1 MMSPAAGRR
10 DRRAIHPALGVMNR
24 NTASEAV
31 RGVRLSRM
39 IALLVV
45 TGAIWSASIA
55 AGRCDAVADFYRG
68 RAVSLVIGFGAGGGY
83 DAYARLLARHIGR
96 HIPGNPS
103 LVAQN
108 MQGAGGL
115 KATQFLYDV
124 APRDGTVIGTV
135 ARGQPLAPLL
145 LGNTSFD
152 ATRFTWI
159 GSVTDEASLCLS
171 WFSSKARTWRDL
183 MTAEALF
190 AGEGQGA
197 DPDMFATALNRVFGA
212 RIKLIT
218 GFHSTREMTLA
229 MQRGEVEG
237 ICGVSATTLLGQ
249 YADWIAGKQVNLLAQ
264 MALRKDE
271 RFPDVPLVTELA
283 QSDEQRQIIR
293 LIVAGQAIARP
304 FFGPPGIPE
313 DRKQA
318 LRAAFD
324 RTMQD
329 PEFRAE
335 AQRAKMDVNPMQGAE
350 MESFLRELYA
360 MPKDL
365 VDKAALAIRK

>member
-1 MMSPAAGRR
+1 
-10 DRRAIHPALGVMNR
+10 
-24 NTASEAV
+24 
-31 RGVRLSRM
+31 M
-39 IALLVV
+39 IALLVA
-45 TGAIWSASIA
+45 TTAIWGASIA

-68 RAVSLVIGFGAGGGY
+68 RSISLVIGFGAGGGY

-145 LGNTSFD
+145 LGNTSFE

-171 WFSSKARTWRDL
+171 WFSLESQDVAGSDDGGNAVRRAKVKVPIRHVRHG
-183 MTAEALF
+183 AEPRLRRKGRPTHRLPF
-190 AGEGQGA
+190 
-197 DPDMFATALNRVFGA
+197 D
-212 RIKLIT
+212 
-218 GFHSTREMTLA
+218 REMTLA
-229 MQRGEVEG
+229 TNVRGRRHLAE
-237 ICGVSATTLLGQ
+237 VSATTLLGP
-249 YADWIAGKQVNLLAQ
+249 YADWIAAQAGQCAAQ
-264 MALRKDE
+264 MALRKDD
-271 RFPDVPLVTELA
+271 RFPT
-283 QSDEQRQIIR
+283 SRWSR
-293 LIVAGQAIARP
+293 ARAERRAAVDHP
-304 FFGPPGIPE
+304 ADRRWSGDRPTLLRPPGIPE

-318 LRAAFD
+318 SRVVFD
-324 RTMQD
+324 QTMQD
-329 PEFRAE
+329 RVPGRGSARE
-335 AQRAKMDVNPMQGAE
+335 MDVNPMQGAE